1 MEAYKLLNIKW
12 KLIQKPLFLR
22 KSGFLSSNE
31 ANNELNI
38 DFIIIDNDLSYEPE
52 YSEVI
57 RKKYTGIINF
67 WINPNKFV

>member
-1 MEAYKLLNIKW
+1 MEAYKLLNLEW

-31 ANNELNI
+31 SSNESNI
-38 DFIIIDNDLSYEPE
+38 DLTIIDNDLSNEPE
-52 YSEVI
+52 YSDEVI

-67 WINPNKFV
+67 